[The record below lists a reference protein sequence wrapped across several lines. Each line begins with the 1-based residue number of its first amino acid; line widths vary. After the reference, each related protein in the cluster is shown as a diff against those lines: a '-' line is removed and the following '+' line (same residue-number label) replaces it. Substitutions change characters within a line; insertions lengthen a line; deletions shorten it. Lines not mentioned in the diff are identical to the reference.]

1 MRVSKKLLGDFFSY
15 FMRGLLLVIP
25 FAVTG
30 YIISFA
36 LQKIDGLLGVKI
48 PGLGIAILILAITLM
63 GYLGSTILI
72 KSLFELTERWMVKL
86 PLVGTIYSS
95 LKEFTSAFVGKE
107 QKFDKPVL
115 VLLNKEAQI
124 HKLGFITQNDLT
136 ALKLPGQI
144 AVYVPHSYN
153 FSGDL
158 FLIPKE
164 AIMPLNISSADIMT
178 FIISGG
184 VTGIHS
190 TGNQTKQ

>member
-1 MRVSKKLLGDFFSY
+1 MKINIGAFFSY

-36 LQKIDGLLGVKI
+36 LQKIDGIMGVKI
-48 PGLGIAILILAITLM
+48 PGLGIAILVVAITLM
-63 GYLGSTILI
+63 GYLGSTLLVR
-72 KSLFELTERWMVKL
+72 SLFDFTERWMGKL
-86 PLVGTIYSS
+86 PLVGLIYSS

-124 HKLGFITQNDLT
+124 HKLGFITQSDL
-136 ALKLPGQI
+136 AAINLAGKV

-158 FLIPKE
+158 FLMPKE
-164 AIMPLNISSADIMT
+164 SIIALNISSSEIMT

-184 VTGIHS
+184 VTGVQHMEIHKTPS
-190 TGNQTKQ
+190 IS